1 MIGRTREGPERAEIE
16 AKPAGRKPE
25 RLHIEGARGFKENGM
40 PYVQVWVD
48 GAGLSEFEDDDLVKE
63 LQQRGFSVAKK
74 PLDAEGMERIEH
86 LIDAGMYQVA
96 KDEALYLIES
106 HLGRHGTLSRAH

>member
-1 MIGRTREGPERAEIE
+1 
-16 AKPAGRKPE
+16 
-25 RLHIEGARGFKENGM
+25 M
-40 PYVQVWVD
+40 PYVEVWVED
-48 GAGLSEFEDDDLVKE
+48 AELSEFEDDDLVKE

-74 PLDAEGMERIEH
+74 PVDAEGMERIEH

-106 HLGRHGTLSRAH
+106 QLGRHGTLSRAH